1 MIIQHNMSA
10 SNTGRQLG
18 IISSVKENATR
29 KLSSGYRINQSA
41 DDAAGLSISEK
52 MRKQIRGLDRASSN
66 IEDGISYAQVA
77 DGSLSEVH
85 EMLQRINELSVQAAN
100 GTNSTSDRSY
110 IDSEVQQLK
119 QEMERVFTTTSF
131 NDKKIWEENISLLPK
146 VIGSTQVQAITV
158 STPRTQ
164 SIEVTNE
171 NYRLLPTSMP
181 TRVSAN
187 TYDYTYNSSS
197 FYTLH
202 ANNADGVNVS
212 WTAYNGN
219 TYTTKPISWNELE
232 ANSFRFNIGDYFDDT
247 GITQDED
254 KLLDTNGK
262 PKFDFTISFNV
273 KPEAKI
279 PDDISSAINNTTM
292 SSSVSSSWQFEN
304 KGNSFPS
311 GVYIYASSFAYGAAY
326 GDSNK
331 ATLNNGGLKSGY
343 NFEVASD
350 DYIKPVL
357 NASGNSN
364 VVNAANEGK
373 DIASA
378 RTSTDSWNFA
388 FTMEGLGDVNAS
400 LGKISYYSNDQD
412 ADDENKLWKWVI
424 YNTNPLRREKSQL
437 VMNPSTSL
445 SGFMDA
451 LTGDVDQATPGL
463 LNKSEGG
470 GSDSGGKIFMTFN
483 VDSKDAYQ
491 CGNGTS
497 NTIGN
502 FTLCINVSN
511 TDTEQSILDKLND
524 IFNSSQTL
532 FDLNNKNKCTNNV
545 YSSTVNTALIT
556 VNKIDL
562 VKDEKNMDLDIHSGS
577 ETSDKIN
584 FEYDCLRLRTLGL
597 SDTNVQTQENALK
610 AIDEVSS
617 AINIISAQRSLFGA
631 YQNRMEHAYNINKNT
646 SENTQAAESQ
656 IRDTDMAQE
665 MVHFSNTNILEQAG
679 QSMLAQANQ
688 ANQGILSLLQ

>member
-66 IEDGISYAQVA
+66 IEEGISYAQVA
-77 DGSLSEVH
+77 DGALSEVH

-171 NYRLLPTSMP
+171 NYRLLPASMP
-181 TRVSAN
+181 TRAFAN

-202 ANNADGVNVS
+202 ANNADGVSVS

-311 GVYIYASSFAYGAAY
+311 GVYIYASSFAYGSAY

-532 FDLNNKNKCTNNV
+532 FDLNNKNKCANNV

-656 IRDTDMAQE
+656 IRDTDMALE